1 MKKHINIILSF
12 ILIVLA
18 FNPIQAS
25 TKDELSILFTHDM
38 HDNFD
43 EFTSLEGG
51 KRHKRGGFERLLSA
65 INKEK
70 ERDPEALLVDAG
82 DYSMGTLYQTIYDS
96 HSPTLRLLTR
106 LGYDATTLGNHEF
119 DFRTKGLTDAL
130 NTAKRYEDNPVP
142 LIASNTKFPDTENV
156 KDLKDAFENYGV
168 VEDYLMIEKNNINIA
183 LIGLMG
189 KEADSYT
196 PTAEVVFENYI
207 DEAKRIV
214 KNIKDNEDYDMIVVL
229 SHTGTHDNPKQS
241 EDELLAKAVPEL
253 DVIISGHS
261 HTVLEEPI
269 IIGSTVIASAGDK
282 ANNLGTM
289 KLSKDGSRWKLD
301 SYEIKALTEDAY
313 DKDTSIAPLLEEFK
327 AAVQSEYLDTYGLTF
342 DQVLA
347 YSQKDFTPSNDLG
360 DVLSEEPLGYL
371 IADAY
376 KYAIG
381 LIEADGEKVD
391 VAVTPYGVIRDS
403 ITQGDIAT
411 KDAFKVSSLGFGK
424 DGKSGYPLISVYLSG
439 KELKVAAEV
448 DASIQPLQDVAQL
461 YMSGMKY
468 SLNTKRMIF
477 NKVTDVSLYNNGV
490 EEEIVDDQLYRVV
503 ANLYTGQMLGLIED
517 QSFGLLSVTPKDQK
531 GNKIENLEDHI
542 ILDNHGNE
550 LKEWVALTQYLQSFE
565 KDESGTPVIDD
576 KYYTTHGYKEITS
589 NGSLIERFKNPNKI
603 SLMIYGIILLLLLII
618 FLIIRFII
626 KFIKKRRNKQYT

>member
-1 MKKHINIILSF
+1 
-12 ILIVLA
+12 
-18 FNPIQAS
+18 
-25 TKDELSILFTHDM
+25 
-38 HDNFD
+38 
-43 EFTSLEGG
+43 
-51 KRHKRGGFERLLSA
+51 
-65 INKEK
+65 
-70 ERDPEALLVDAG
+70 
-82 DYSMGTLYQTIYDS
+82 
-96 HSPTLRLLTR
+96 
-106 LGYDATTLGNHEF
+106 
-119 DFRTKGLTDAL
+119 
-130 NTAKRYEDNPVP
+130 
-142 LIASNTKFPDTENV
+142 
-156 KDLKDAFENYGV
+156 
-168 VEDYLMIEKNNINIA
+168 
-183 LIGLMG
+183 
-189 KEADSYT
+189 
-196 PTAEVVFENYI
+196 
-207 DEAKRIV
+207 
-214 KNIKDNEDYDMIVVL
+214 
-229 SHTGTHDNPKQS
+229 
-241 EDELLAKAVPEL
+241 
-253 DVIISGHS
+253 
-261 HTVLEEPI
+261 
-269 IIGSTVIASAGDK
+269 
-282 ANNLGTM
+282 M

-301 SYEIKALTEDAY
+301 SQEIKALTEDAY

>member
-119 DFRTKGLTDAL
+119 DFRTEGLTDAL

-403 ITQGDIAT
+403 ITQGDITT

-626 KFIKKRRNKQYT
+626 KLIKKRRNKQYT

>member
-403 ITQGDIAT
+403 ITQGDITT

>member
-269 IIGSTVIASAGDK
+269 IIGSTVIAAAGDK

-403 ITQGDIAT
+403 ITQGDITT